1 MKKHV
6 TLDNLKTFLD
16 CCDDRF
22 IQQEAGKGLSTNDFT
37 DTYKERIKS
46 IDYGAEKNIITAIS
60 VDGDELS
67 ITPGRTAVVEVVT
80 EDDIKQLAKEV
91 NEGIGGD
98 ADFETA
104 TDNDIYSIVHS

>member
-1 MKKHV
+1 MKRHV
-6 TLDNLKTFLD
+6 TLGNLKTFLD

-37 DTYKERIKS
+37 DIYRDRIKS
-46 IDYGAEKNIITAIS
+46 IDYGAEKNIITSIII
-60 VDGDELS
+60 DGEELS

-80 EDDIKQLAKEV
+80 EDDIKEIAQEV

-98 ADFETA
+98 ADFEMA
-104 TDNDIYSIVHS
+104 SDDDIYSIVHS